1 MSRLKYIEVKE
12 LDLKERDLLK
22 LPLNPYRKLANSPDR
37 ATDKEIIEVLAVASL
52 ATGIGTL
59 SDQKESF
66 QCESNSKSHPLMTK

>member
-22 LPLNPYRKLANSPDR
+22 LPCNLYRKLANSPDR

>member
-12 LDLKERDLLK
+12 LDLKEGDLLK
-22 LPLNPYRKLANSPDR
+22 LPLNLYRKLANSPDR

-59 SDQKESF
+59 SDGIVSMREQFE
-66 QCESNSKSHPLMTK
+66 KSSSDD

>member
-12 LDLKERDLLK
+12 LDLKECDLVR
-22 LPLNPYRKLANSPDR
+22 LPLNLYRKLANSPDR

-52 ATGIGTL
+52 ATSIGTL
-59 SDQKESF
+59 SDQKGSF

>member
-22 LPLNPYRKLANSPDR
+22 LPLNLYRKLANIPDG

>member
-22 LPLNPYRKLANSPDR
+22 LPLNLYRKLANSPDR
-37 ATDKEIIEVLAVASL
+37 ATDKEIIEVLTVASL

-59 SDQKESF
+59 SDGIVSMREQFEKLS
-66 QCESNSKSHPLMTK
+66 SDD

>member
-22 LPLNPYRKLANSPDR
+22 LPLNLYRKLVNSPDV